1 MSAQLPDG
9 WEMVKLN
16 DIVITPKKAIFQLEE
31 EIEYIDINSINNK
44 NQIITGTKKLLWK
57 DAPSRAQ
64 QLVSKNAILFST
76 VRTYLKNIAQITRS
90 GGNLVAS
97 TGFCVLETGLPE
109 LNTLLL
115 HYVQTRTFL
124 EPLNELQRGTSYP
137 AVRNKDVLSQTIPL
151 PPLNEQRRIVAKLE
165 ALFSEVDAAVAQLQ
179 AVRQQLTVYRQ
190 AVLQAAFAGKLT
202 AAWRAQQPQLPTAA
216 ELLADIHTQ
225 RAAQAQA
232 TGKKLK
238 PVAPL
243 TTAELADLPE
253 LPEGWAWV
261 RLGDYTLDVTD
272 GDHQPPPKSEHGV
285 PFITISC
292 IDDGRIDFSKAFSV
306 PEEYYAK
313 LLPNRRPQKGDILY
327 TVTGSYG
334 VTVLV
339 NFEESFC
346 FQRHIGLIRP
356 MAQSN
361 RHYLKYFLDSPFAK
375 AQAESGATGTAQKT
389 VSLKNLRNF
398 TIPLA
403 DQIEQAQ
410 IVLEIE
416 SRLSVADKLAEAVET
431 SLRQAEV
438 LRQSLLHRA
447 FQGQL
452 VPQDPTDEPA
462 SALLAR
468 IRAERSEQPVK
479 RGRKKQEVAL

>member
-9 WEMVKLN
+9 WVETNLG
-16 DIVITPKKAIFQLEE
+16 
-31 EIEYIDINSINNK
+31 EILLRISNGYSCDQNVEPSPFPVSRIETIANGDINFEKVKYCTRPSESDLSKYKINP
-44 NQIITGTKKLLWK
+44 G
-57 DAPSRAQ
+57 D
-64 QLVSKNAILFST
+64 ILFSHINSDAH
-76 VRTYLKNIAQITRS
+76 LGKSAIFNSNKLLIHGI
-90 GGNLVAS
+90 
-97 TGFCVLETGLPE
+97 
-109 LNTLLL
+109 NTLLL
-115 HYVQTRTFL
+115 RTSFNIDSWFL
-124 EPLNELQRGTSYP
+124 SFYLKYIKAKGRFLQIAQR
-137 AVRNKDVLSQTIPL
+137 AVNQSSINQQRLKNIEIPL

-179 AVRQQLTVYRQ
+179 AVKQQLTVYRQ

-243 TTAELADLPE
+243 TTAELAELPE

-261 RLGDYTLDVTD
+261 RFG
-272 GDHQPPPKSEHGV
+272 Q
-285 PFITISC
+285 
-292 IDDGRIDFSKAFSV
+292 ANSV
-306 PEEYYAK
+306 LSNLVNPLHYLNMPHIAPDNVEKFTGK
-313 LLPNRRPQKGDILY
+313 LLEFKSIGEDKVISPKHLFKP
-327 TVTGSYG
+327 
-334 VTVLV
+334 
-339 NFEESFC
+339 
-346 FQRHIGLIRP
+346 GLIIYSKIRP
-356 MAQSN
+356 NLGKVTICNFDGLCSADMYPIEAAYSN
-361 RHYLKYFLDSPFAK
+361 RYTFHFMLSKFFIDKSSNIESRTILPKINKEALDLIHFPICS
-375 AQAESGATGTAQKT
+375 ET
-389 VSLKNLRNF
+389 
-398 TIPLA
+398 
-403 DQIEQAQ
+403 EQHQ

-468 IRAERSEQPVK
+468 MRAAAPSPRSP
-479 RGRKKQEVAL
+479 RGRTPKPATP